1 MEKTLPEIIE
11 SVLDPALEKAA
22 IRSADPV
29 KTMSRE
35 KHEDALCAHYV
46 WNNGEQSVFLC
57 PNAAER
63 GTVFTSLEEALKTHP
78 ELGEK
83 IAELEGSDKDDPFAQ
98 KLCPL
103 SESEVV
109 LYIPQKMSQKREFLV
124 DVELS
129 DADRAALCKVFVI
142 IDDEASAVVTLN
154 LHSRGANT
162 ENLFA
167 GLFYCSVG
175 SHAHLVLNE
184 VQDLGLKTVCVR
196 RKKTI
201 VKESGDF
208 HWNVCE
214 LGCAETCDSLDVEMK
229 GKDSSAIV
237 YGLYFPAGEQ
247 KMRMLT
253 RQDHMVPHTYSNLHY
268 KGALTDNASARWEGM
283 VYVDPEAG
291 QADGYQKNETLMLSD
306 TAKIFAKPGL
316 EIITDD
322 VKCSHGTTITNIDD
336 DQIFYL
342 TSRGIPERE
351 AEKLVIRGFFDTIL
365 NLITYTPI
373 RGKLQDKI
381 DSKMQEGE

>member
-1 MEKTLPEIIE
+1 MQIVKDIKDQGKAAVTHHAIVTAEVMEKL
-11 SVLDPALEKAA
+11 
-22 IRSADPV
+22 RS
-29 KTMSRE
+29 
-35 KHEDALCAHYV
+35 
-46 WNNGEQSVFLC
+46 
-57 PNAAER
+57 
-63 GTVFTSLEEALKTHP
+63 
-78 ELGEK
+78 EL
-83 IAELEGSDKDDPFAQ
+83 
-98 KLCPL
+98 
-103 SESEVV
+103 
-109 LYIPQKMSQKREFLV
+109 
-124 DVELS
+124 
-129 DADRAALCKVFVI
+129 
-142 IDDEASAVVTLN
+142 
-154 LHSRGANT
+154 
-162 ENLFA
+162 
-167 GLFYCSVG
+167 
-175 SHAHLVLNE
+175 
-184 VQDLGLKTVCVR
+184 
-196 RKKTI
+196 
-201 VKESGDF
+201 
-208 HWNVCE
+208 
-214 LGCAETCDSLDVEMK
+214 MK

-291 QADGYQKNETLMLSD
+291 QADGYQKNENLMLSD
-306 TAKIFAKPGL
+306 KAKIFAKPGL

-342 TSRGIPERE
+342 TSRGIPEKE

>member
-1 MEKTLPEIIE
+1 MEKTIHEIIA
-11 SVLDPALEKAA
+11 SVLDPALEKAEE
-22 IRSADPV
+22 RSVNPI

-63 GTVFTSLEEALKTHP
+63 GTVFTSLEEALKINP
-78 ELGEK
+78 ELAEK
-83 IAELEGSDKDDPFAQ
+83 ISELEQPDSGDPFAQ
-98 KLCPL
+98 KLQPL
-103 SESEVV
+103 ENSAVV
-109 LYIPQKMSQKREFLV
+109 LYIPRKMSQNREFLL
-124 DVELS
+124 DIELS
-129 DADRAALCKVFVI
+129 EANRAALCKVFVI

-154 LHSRGANT
+154 LHSRGSS
-162 ENLFA
+162 ERNLFA
-167 GLFYCSVG
+167 GMLYASVG
-175 SHAHLVLNE
+175 RSAHMVLNE
-184 VQDLGLKTVCVR
+184 VQDLGLQTVCVR

-201 VKESGDF
+201 VKEGGDF

-214 LGCAETCDSLDVEMK
+214 LGCAETCDSLDVSLV
-229 GKDSSAIV
+229 GKDASAIV

-253 RQDHMVPHTYSNLHY
+253 RQDHLVPHTYSNLHY

-291 QADGYQKNETLMLSD
+291 QADGYQKNENLMLSD
-306 TAKIFAKPGL
+306 SAKIFAKPGL

-342 TSRGIPERE
+342 TSRGIPEKE
-351 AEKLVIRGFFDTIL
+351 AEQLVIRGFFDTIL
-365 NLITYTPI
+365 NLITYAPI
-373 RGKLQDKI
+373 RGKLQEKI
-381 DSKMQEGE
+381 SSKMQEGE